1 MTKAEIEEMLREMDV
16 PFRYDHFTQKE
27 MQDIELPIIVWM
39 MPGTDNFFADGQVYK
54 KIQRVQI
61 ELYTD
66 SKNWFLEEKLENIL
80 NNHGIAWQQ
89 VESTWL
95 QTESM
100 WGTFYEVE
108 V

>member
-1 MTKAEIEEMLREMDV
+1 MTKAAIEEMLREMDV

-27 MQDIELPIIVWM
+27 MQDIELPIIVCM

-89 VESTWL
+89 VESTWQ
-95 QTESM
+95 QTEFM

>member
-1 MTKAEIEEMLREMDV
+1 MTKAAIEEILREMDV

-39 MPGTDNFFADGQVYK
+39 IPGTDNFFADGQVYK
-54 KIQRVQI
+54 KIQKVQI

-80 NNHGIAWQQ
+80 NYHGIAWQQ